1 MSKHILLKTALTSV
15 LGIIVGYGVTQ
26 HTQQQTFAQKNLTHR
41 FLASAPLTKLGVDQ
55 VSYDYFNVSIDNK
68 SLSESS
74 SESSVVSVKVTALK
88 NIPVQL
94 NYQWL
99 LGREVV
105 AFDDLTGVITPMT
118 AGEEKIFEI
127 RLQNYSKEFLTH
139 VSFIVTGVLGQHT
152 VNRETLISS
161 RPEDSF
167 EYLVQKN
174 EMRINQNQHN
184 IQKLSTGE
192 SINKKFHPSK
202 IIR

>member
-26 HTQQQTFAQKNLTHR
+26 HTQQQIFAQKNVTHR
-41 FLASAPLTKLGVDQ
+41 FLASTPLTKLGVDQ

-74 SESSVVSVKVTALK
+74 NESSVVSVKITALK

-94 NYQWL
+94 SYQWL
-99 LGREVV
+99 LGREVITT
-105 AFDDLTGVITPMT
+105 DGLTGIITPMA
-118 AGEEKIFEI
+118 AGEEKVFEI
-127 RLQNYSKEFLTH
+127 RLQNYSKEFLSH
-139 VSFIVTGVLGQHT
+139 VSFIITGALGQHS

-174 EMRINQNQHN
+174 EMRVNLNEHN

-192 SINKKFHPSK
+192 NINKKFHPSK